1 MSTTEV
7 GSAATAEDPANPDE
21 PANTDDHE
29 GIDDP
34 EGFDEPGAAAV
45 GRRSLGRL
53 LAMCA
58 VLGVVLLVAGGVVAG
73 TAMVALD
80 RHRAD
85 LVDRIDPAL
94 VDVAKLNASLLD
106 QETGIRGYVLG
117 GQPVFLEPYL
127 RGRAQE
133 EQLAASVRG
142 LITSS
147 EGLGDLE
154 AVEARSAQWRAVY
167 ADPVVAAATGR
178 APAADPDAGKVA
190 FDGVRTSLISLTDV
204 LTARRDAA
212 RQAVYTGAG
221 TLRLVSVLVLVALA
235 VGLAA
240 LLLWL
245 RRVVVRP
252 TERLAAEVRVVA
264 RGDLGREVSVRGP
277 REISGLGRDVDG
289 MRRALTSEMANIEA
303 ARRELDEQGRE
314 LQRSNSDL
322 EQFAYVAS
330 HDLQEPL
337 RKVTSFCQLLQRRY
351 SGELDERADQYIEF
365 AVDGAKRMQ
374 ILINDLLAFSRVG
387 RSDIGHEVV
396 DAGAVLDRA
405 TENLAGALEETGG
418 RITHGEL
425 PRVRAEPVLLTTVFQ
440 NLLGN
445 SLKFRGEEAPT
456 AHVAATRDGD
466 RWLLRFTD
474 NGIGIEHEYA
484 ERIFTI
490 FQRLHAKSTYP
501 GTGIGLAMCRKI
513 VEHHG
518 GSIWLEDSAGPGT
531 AFVVALPVLP
541 DERRPDVALSEQ
553 PETPGAS
560 TARGS
565 EEETRV

>member
-1 MSTTEV
+1 
-7 GSAATAEDPANPDE
+7 
-21 PANTDDHE
+21 
-29 GIDDP
+29 
-34 EGFDEPGAAAV
+34 
-45 GRRSLGRL
+45 
-53 LAMCA
+53 
-58 VLGVVLLVAGGVVAG
+58 
-73 TAMVALD
+73 
-80 RHRAD
+80 
-85 LVDRIDPAL
+85 
-94 VDVAKLNASLLD
+94 
-106 QETGIRGYVLG
+106 
-117 GQPVFLEPYL
+117 
-127 RGRAQE
+127 
-133 EQLAASVRG
+133 
-142 LITSS
+142 
-147 EGLGDLE
+147 
-154 AVEARSAQWRAVY
+154 
-167 ADPVVAAATGR
+167 VVAATTARTTV
-178 APAADPDAGKVA
+178 PDTEAGKA
-190 FDGVRTSLISLTDV
+190 DFDGVRTSLASLTTV
-204 LTARRDAA
+204 LTAHRDAA
-212 RQAVYTGAG
+212 REALDSSVA
-221 TLRLVSVLVLVALA
+221 TLRLVTILVLLALA
-235 VGLAA
+235 LGLAA

-264 RGDLGREVSVRGP
+264 RGDLQREVAVHGP
-277 REISGLGRDVDG
+277 REITGLGRDVDA

-303 ARRELDEQGRE
+303 ARRALDEQGRE

-337 RKVTSFCQLLQRRY
+337 RKVASFCQLLQRRY
-351 SGELDERADQYIEF
+351 SGELDERADQYIAF

-374 ILINDLLAFSRVG
+374 VLINDLLAFSRVG
-387 RSDIGHEVV
+387 RSDLGEEIV
-396 DAGAVLDRA
+396 DTGTLLDRA
-405 TENLAGALEETGG
+405 AENLAGALEETEG
-418 RITHGEL
+418 RITHEDL
-425 PRVRAEPVLLTTVFQ
+425 PRVKADPVLLTTVFQ

-445 SLKFRGEEAPT
+445 SLKFRGEDPPR

-531 AFVVALPVLP
+531 VFVVALPVLGEHL
-541 DERRPDVALSEQ
+541 DH
-553 PETPGAS
+553 PGARPAAE
-560 TARGS
+560 T

>member
-1 MSTTEV
+1 MSAVETGSPQGSGGEV
-7 GSAATAEDPANPDE
+7 DQ
-21 PANTDDHE
+21 
-29 GIDDP
+29 
-34 EGFDEPGAAAV
+34 
-45 GRRSLGRL
+45 RSLSRL
-53 LAMCA
+53 LALCTIIG
-58 VLGVVLLVAGGVVAG
+58 LVVLLLGGLVTG

-85 LVDRIDPAL
+85 LLDRLDPAL
-94 VDVAKLNASLLD
+94 VDVAQLNAALLD

-117 GQPVFLEPYL
+117 GQQAFLDPYT
-127 RGRAQE
+127 RGRDLEA
-133 EQLAASVRG
+133 QLAGDLRG
-142 LITSS
+142 LIGPA

-154 AVEARSAQWRAVY
+154 AVEARSAQWRASY
-167 ADPVVAAATGR
+167 ADPAIAAMNAR
-178 APAADPDAGKVA
+178 APAPNADAGKVA
-190 FDGVRTSLISLTDV
+190 FDGVRSSLTSLTTV

-212 RQAVYTGAG
+212 RQALDSAVG
-221 TLRLVSVLVLVALA
+221 TLRLVTILVLVALA
-235 VGLAA
+235 LGLAV

-264 RGDLGREVSVRGP
+264 DGDLEWEVAVQGP
-277 REISGLGRDVDG
+277 REIAGLGRDVDA

-337 RKVTSFCQLLQRRY
+337 RKVASFCQLLQRRY

-374 ILINDLLAFSRVG
+374 VLINDLLAFSRVG
-387 RSDIGHEVV
+387 RSELGDEVV
-396 DAGAVLDRA
+396 DAGTVLDQA
-405 TENLAGALEETGG
+405 TENLAGALEENDG
-418 RITHGEL
+418 RITHDRL
-425 PRVRAEPVLLTTVFQ
+425 PRVRADPVLLTTVFQ

-445 SLKFRGEEAPT
+445 SLKFRGEAPPR
-456 AHVAATRDGD
+456 AHVSATRDGD
-466 RWLLRFTD
+466 RWLLRVTD

-490 FQRLHAKSTYP
+490 FQRLHPKSTYP

-518 GSIWLEDSAGPGT
+518 GAIWLEDSAGEGT
-531 AFVVALPVLP
+531 TFVVALPVLP
-541 DERRPDVALSEQ
+541 EERSEEV
-553 PETPGAS
+553 PEQAPTPGA
-560 TARGS
+560 TAPGNQ
-565 EEETRV
+565 EESRV